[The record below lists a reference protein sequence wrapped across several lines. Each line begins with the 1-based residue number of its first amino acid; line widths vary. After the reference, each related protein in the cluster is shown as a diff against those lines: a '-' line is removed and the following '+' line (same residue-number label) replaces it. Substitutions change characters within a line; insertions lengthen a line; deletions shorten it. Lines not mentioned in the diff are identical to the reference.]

1 MSIEWL
7 RNNIIILNLTADID
21 EMKKKTKTELIK
33 DMGALLHILDKFIY
47 ENGG

>member
-21 EMKKKTKTELIK
+21 EMKKRQKL
-33 DMGALLHILDKFIY
+33 
-47 ENGG
+47 N